1 MRFFRFLFS
10 KAFGINMVFAIIL
23 SIALV
28 YLLLSYLTFS
38 TNHGAEVVV
47 PDLYLKTL
55 TDGEDKLNDLDLE
68 MILIDTLEYD
78 ETKPKFAI
86 LYQEPEAGKKVKPN
100 RKVYLKI
107 NAADYE
113 IVALPDLV
121 NKSFRQ
127 AQNSFSVFGLQLGDT
142 IYKTNLSKDMVLG
155 MQMNGKNL
163 APGTKLKKRT
173 KIDLILGDGKVSYY
187 EEGEI
192 TKDSL
197 PGIEQIDVPIE

>member
-10 KAFGINMVFAIIL
+10 KAFGINIIL
-23 SIALV
+23 AIVVSIALIF
-28 YLLLSYLTFS
+28 LLLSYLTFS

-47 PDLYLKTL
+47 PDLYLKNISES
-55 TDGEDKLNDLDLE
+55 EDKLNNLDLE
-68 MILIDTLEYD
+68 LILIDTLDYD
-78 ETKPKFAI
+78 ETKPKYAI

-100 RKVYLKI
+100 RKVYIKI

-155 MQMNGKNL
+155 VQINGKDL

-187 EEGEI
+187 EEGEEN
-192 TKDSL
+192 KVNL
-197 PGIEQIDVPIE
+197 PSIDQIDVPIE

>member
-10 KAFGINMVFAIIL
+10 KAFGINIVFAIIL

-55 TDGEDKLNDLDLE
+55 TEGEDKLNDLDLE

-86 LYQEPEAGKKVKPN
+86 LYQEPEARKKVKPN

-127 AQNSFSVFGLQLGDT
+127 AQNSFNVFGLQLGDT

-163 APGTKLKKRT
+163 VPGTKLKKRT

-187 EEGEI
+187 DEGEI

-197 PGIEQIDVPIE
+197 PSIEQIDVPIE

>member
-10 KAFGINMVFAIIL
+10 KAFGINIVFAIIL

-55 TDGEDKLNDLDLE
+55 TEGEDKLNDLDLE

-127 AQNSFSVFGLQLGDT
+127 AQNSFNVFGLQLGDT

-163 APGTKLKKRT
+163 VPGTKLKKRT

-187 EEGEI
+187 DEGEI

-197 PGIEQIDVPIE
+197 PSIEQIDVPIE